1 MPAQRAEVMALVE
14 AACRQGARR
23 AAACAV
29 LGLSVRTLQRWEKAP
44 SQRDGRL
51 DVVRA
56 PANKLSET
64 ERQQLLVAANQP
76 RYAALPPG
84 QIVPRLADEGRY
96 LASESTFYRVLKAEG
111 QLAHRQQS
119 RPSRSRARPQ
129 ALVATRANEIYSWD
143 ITYLPTLVRGLF
155 FYLYLMLDI
164 YSRKI
169 VGWQVHDC
177 ESSDHAAN
185 LLADVCSREG
195 VEPAQVTLHSDNG
208 SPMKGATMLAMMQ
221 YLGVIPSF
229 SRPAV
234 SNDNPYSEALFR
246 TVKYAPPY
254 PGYFASLQDARA
266 YFERFVPWYNEEHRH
281 SGIGFVTPG
290 QRHRGEDQAILA
302 ERHRVYEL
310 ARARHPERWSGTT
323 RNWNW
328 IDAVYLNPK
337 KKKSDN
343 VVLAEAA

>member
-1 MPAQRAEVMALVE
+1 MPAQRAEVMEWVE
-14 AACRQGARR
+14 AACRQGARK

-29 LGLSVRTLQRWEKAP
+29 LGLSVRTLQRWEQAP

-51 DVVRA
+51 DGNRM
-56 PANKLSET
+56 PANQLSEA
-64 ERQQLLVAANQP
+64 ERQQVLAVANQP
-76 RYAALPPG
+76 RYAALPPS

-96 LASESTFYRVLKAEG
+96 LESESTFYRVLKAAG
-111 QLAHRQQS
+111 QMAHRQRN
-119 RPSRSRARPQ
+119 RPSRPGAKPQ

-169 VGWQVHDC
+169 VGWQVQER
-177 ESSDHAAN
+177 ESSEHAAA
-185 LLADVCSREG
+185 LLAEVCVREG
-195 VEPAQVTLHSDNG
+195 IEAAQVNLHADNG

-221 YLGVIPSF
+221 YLGVVPSF
-229 SRPAV
+229 SRPAI

-254 PGYFASLQDARA
+254 PDYFASVPDARA
-266 YFERFVPWYNEEHRH
+266 YFERFVPWYNEKHRH

-302 ERHRVYEL
+302 RRHQGYEL
-310 ARARHPERWSGTT
+310 AKAQHPERWSGTT
-323 RNWNW
+323 RHWNW

-337 KKKSDN
+337 KGQSDN
-343 VVLAEAA
+343 AVLAEAV